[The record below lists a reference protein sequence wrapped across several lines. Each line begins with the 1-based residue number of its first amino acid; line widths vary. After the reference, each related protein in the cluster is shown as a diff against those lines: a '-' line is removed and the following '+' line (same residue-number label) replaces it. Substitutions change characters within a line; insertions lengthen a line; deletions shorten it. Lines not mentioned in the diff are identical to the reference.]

1 MVYDFRYREV
11 FRSLDVLLDGVWLT
25 VQLSALAMVFGLV
38 IAIVCAVIKTDGP
51 RPARF
56 LVNVYVEIIRN
67 TPFLVQIFI
76 VFFGL
81 PSLGLRLTASA
92 EWSAGVIL
100 RSTVRRPGSQSSPRD
115 DRTDRRQSGDRGRSA
130 AGSPHPS

>member
-1 MVYDFRYREV
+1 MVYDFRYREI
-11 FRSLDVLLDGVWLT
+11 FRSLDVLLEGVWLT

-56 LVNVYVEIIRN
+56 MVNAYVEVIRN

-81 PSLGLRLTASA
+81 PSLGLRLTASEA
-92 EWSAGVIL
+92 AVIGLSINLGAYATEIVRAGIESIP
-100 RSTVRRPGSQSSPRD
+100 RQGPEGRPGNPADHRD
-115 DRTDRRQSGDRGRSA
+115 
-130 AGSPHPS
+130 